1 LIGSGSARGVASHEG
16 LDHCFGYFHAVWR
29 PSNLDQPAGHVQS
42 TTYICAFAA
51 LGYRVHF
58 TAVAAAV
65 PDSLAWICLVYFD
78 VSARCRTDLVNV
90 ATAWHMA
97 QHIHICKQPA
107 FALHLNILST

>member
-1 LIGSGSARGVASHEG
+1 MKAWIIVLAISTRSGGPVISI
-16 LDHCFGYFHAVWR
+16 
-29 PSNLDQPAGHVQS
+29 NLQAMCKAPLS
-42 TTYICAFAA
+42 TSSYICAFAA

-58 TAVAAAV
+58 TAVMATA